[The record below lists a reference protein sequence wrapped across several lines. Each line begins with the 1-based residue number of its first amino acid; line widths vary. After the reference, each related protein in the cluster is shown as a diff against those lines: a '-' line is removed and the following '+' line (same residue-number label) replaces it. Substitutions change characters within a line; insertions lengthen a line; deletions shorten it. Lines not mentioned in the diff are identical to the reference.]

1 MINKVALVSGIIH
14 AQPVCI
20 VLMALKVNLVFDLL
34 QKEHQKRQLFAP
46 QEHSD
51 LKLWLNLLMT
61 VVNAQLAI
69 LALKCVLSRLFVHLV
84 TTVPKPPLLCYL
96 VLLALLDL
104 VLVLQRSLIAVP
116 ALEVVTVS
124 KLLKLLLVV
133 FVTQCTIALRSQIL
147 QLHNLVTW
155 AQLLTLLEKSSQ
167 SVINAPL
174 EVTVVQAL
182 SSHYLVHQVNTIQI
196 PVVRP

>member
-1 MINKVALVSGIIH
+1 MINKVVLVSGIIH

-20 VLMALKVNLVFDLL
+20 VLMELKVNLVFDLL
-34 QKEHQKRQLFAP
+34 QKEHKKRQLFAP

-96 VLLALLDL
+96 VLLALLAL

-116 ALEVVTVS
+116 ALEVDTVS

-133 FVTQCTIALRSQIL
+133 FATQCTIALRSQIL
-147 QLHNLVTW
+147 QLHNIVTW
-155 AQLLTLLEKSSQ
+155 AQQLTLLEKSSQ

-182 SSHYLVHQVNTIQI
+182 SFHYLVHQVNTIQI
-196 PVVRP
+196 PVVKP